1 MKQFKENPWSTG
13 AAVFILLIIGIDVIR
28 RGIHA
33 EHSVFA
39 AVAVGLL
46 KTTKSK
52 KEETE
57 WIFLHENGCWLTN
70 KPII

>member
-1 MKQFKENPWSTG
+1 MKNFKQNPWKTG
-13 AAVFILLIIGIDVIR
+13 AALFIFLIIGIDVIR

-46 KTTKSK
+46 KATDKVQNE

-57 WIFLHENGCWLTN
+57 
-70 KPII
+70 

>member
-57 WIFLHENGCWLTN
+57 
-70 KPII
+70 

>member
-1 MKQFKENPWSTG
+1 MKQFKQNPWKTG
-13 AAVFILLIIGIDVIR
+13 AAIFIFLIIGIDVIR
-28 RGIHA
+28 RGIQT

-46 KTTKSK
+46 KAAETR

-57 WIFLHENGCWLTN
+57 
-70 KPII
+70 